1 MYSAAQRAFPFYS
14 NIQMM
19 KDALGR
25 FHTCIFLS
33 NPQRGRRHLE
43 QKAKKE
49 RVRNSSV
56 LPQVFMKL
64 LTERKSDTIQIL
76 SIRVNTTIEIKILQL
91 QSTTIT
97 SSGVY
102 FD

>member
-1 MYSAAQRAFPFYS
+1 
-14 NIQMM
+14 M
-19 KDALGR
+19 KDVFGR

-56 LPQVFMKL
+56 LPQVFIKL
-64 LTERKSDTIQIL
+64 LTERKSGTIQIL
-76 SIRVNTTIEIKILQL
+76 SIRVNTRTTIEIKTQQL
-91 QSTTIT
+91 QSTTTT